1 MNLLLPTYDLR
12 SGKRI
17 FRAVQP
23 NCLAKGRFKVAV
35 IDART
40 KRVVHERPWQP
51 NLILDQGLD
60 KIASMTWA
68 AAFAYCAAGTG
79 NTPTSDSSGGTTAS
93 QSGTTVTASAGF
105 FASGDAGKL
114 IRWGDG
120 HEAEIRSF
128 TDSTHVTVDRSQ
140 TVTGATF
147 TMYRVNQTGLTA
159 EVAGGAGRSN
169 NYLTGSPSCDSS
181 RTGAVFTMTRTYD
194 FSSPAGSTN
203 YAEIGV
209 SDSGTQSNNL
219 FSRMLISGGSV
230 TVLSTQQLRVTYQL
244 QVTVNPT
251 TPSSKTATITGW
263 PVLPATAT
271 SGTEQMAAIGMSKVL
286 TSGLSGAWDGFSL
299 SNVCNEP
306 SGSGQ
311 IWISP
316 SSDAHLSFPG
326 SPDRRANATAKD
338 LSLGSYSNGNFYRD
352 KTATFSAG
360 EANRTDYRSMGV
372 AGGSFSTS
380 INDVGFCFL
389 FDQAQTKDNTH
400 TLALTFRFTWGRDL
414 S

>member
-1 MNLLLPTYDLR
+1 MNLLLPTYDWS

-17 FRAVQP
+17 FQAAQP
-23 NCLAKGRFKVAV
+23 TCLAKGRFKVAV

-60 KIASMTWA
+60 KIATVTWA
-68 AAFAYCAAGTG
+68 SVFAYCAAGTG
-79 NTPTSDSSGGTTAS
+79 NTPTSDTSGATTAS
-93 QSGTTVTASAGF
+93 QSGTTVIASAGF

-120 HEAEIRSF
+120 HEAKITSF

-159 EVAGGAGRSN
+159 EVSGGAGRSN

-230 TVLSTQQLRVTYQL
+230 TVLATQQLRVTYQL
-244 QVTVNPT
+244 QLTVSPT
-251 TPSSKTATITGW
+251 TPFSKTAAITGW

-271 SGTEQMAAIGMSKVL
+271 SGTEQMAGIGLSKVA
-286 TSGLSGAWDGFSL
+286 TTGLAGAWDGFNL
-299 SNVCNEP
+299 SNQCNEP
-306 SGSGQ
+306 SVGGQ

-316 SSDAHLSFPG
+316 SSDAHLSFPA
-326 SPDRRANATAKD
+326 SPDRRANAAVKS
-338 LSLGSYSNGNFYRD
+338 LSLGSYSNGNFYLD
-352 KTATFSAG
+352 KTATFSAN
-360 EANRTDYRSMGV
+360 EANRSDFRSMGV
-372 AGGSFSTS
+372 AGANFATTV
-380 INDVGFCFL
+380 IEVGFCFL

-400 TLALTFRFTWGRDL
+400 TLALTFRFSWGRDL